1 MIKVN
6 IEKKMGHGPGS
17 FTLKVNS
24 VFPLNEVTRVL
35 GPSGAGKSTLLK
47 ILAGLVLPDAGLI
60 KFEDD
65 IWFNAENNY
74 AKKVQE
80 RGIGFVFQDYA
91 LFPNMT
97 VEQQL
102 SYGTDDANYT
112 NDLLELGELTLFK
125 TRYPKQLSGG
135 QQQRLAILRAL
146 STKPKLLLMDEPF
159 AALDL
164 ALKNRIMEKLRLL
177 FHEQKTT
184 VVIVTHQDKE
194 WIEAD
199 SHIFYLSS
207 TEN

>member
-1 MIKVN
+1 MIEVN
-6 IEKKMGHGPGS
+6 IEKKMGS

-35 GPSGAGKSTLLK
+35 GSSGAGKSTLLK

-60 KFEDD
+60 KFGDD
-65 IWFNAENNY
+65 IWFDSQTKY
-74 AKKVQE
+74 SKRIQE
-80 RGIGFVFQDYA
+80 RGVGFVFQDYA

-97 VEQQL
+97 VEQHL
-102 SYGTDDANYT
+102 SYGTDDANYI
-112 NDLLELGELTLFK
+112 NYLLELGELTLFK
-125 TRYPKQLSGG
+125 GRYPKQLSGG

-159 AALDL
+159 GALDL
-164 ALKNRIMEKLRLL
+164 ALKNRVMEKLRLL

-184 VVIVTHQDKE
+184 VVMVTHQDKE

-199 SHIFYLSS
+199 SQIFNLASK
-207 TEN
+207 ED